1 MTLQQYEPPMV
12 IDSTSAHQINQAL
25 AYINGIGS
33 TLGPFLKN
41 DIFKGSENS
50 TKTQINF
57 CKRLKIYKITI
68 Q

>member
-41 DIFKGSENS
+41 DILKGSMLHAQYRNS
-50 TKTQINF
+50 NKF
-57 CKRLKIYKITI
+57 L
-68 Q
+68 